1 MSFRMI
7 GSFRP
12 DLYRMLISG
21 VDQYLPS
28 LLLYYFATALL
39 LRYLERSPLEL
50 APIGDRSLDRSGA
63 IFPLLP
69 LRGGPLGPR
78 LRKWHSPTETGSCPI
93 CGASLRIVR

>member
-1 MSFRMI
+1 VSFRMI

-39 LRYLERSPLEL
+39 GCGPPRPRLRKRLCDRDRIFRRSATFPAL
-50 APIGDRSLDRSGA
+50 AAFG
-63 IFPLLP
+63 
-69 LRGGPLGPR
+69 GGPLGPR
-78 LRKWHSPTETGSCPI
+78 LRKMTSPTRTGSRSI
-93 CGASLRIVR
+93 CGAS